1 MTPQSSFMILAPI
14 ELRREQELR
23 SLLSSMNSAPGRVD
37 ANNSLLPFGRFD
49 VIHFARIVIL
59 DDPTQNDVE
68 IYGIARRSYP
78 LYLALLADV
87 DGSADAF
94 LLQLVRECPKG
105 LRNIFSCCQLAPGD
119 DLTAWI
125 EKHRVEPAANY
136 VNWRGRTVRQLRE
149 EAALHTALAGY
160 SRDRQAE
167 LAGKAPGEMH
177 RTLREYAD
185 KEISSGRLQLTPEP
199 VTPVGWKLRN
209 LANLVGVP
217 LALLVLSPFLLVYLP
232 FFVILLRGKER
243 RDPEICPPPD
253 SSHAAKL
260 SAIEDHYVANQFSAM
275 GTLKPGLFR
284 RSTITF
290 VLWLLDYTARHIY
303 YKGHLAR
310 VSTIHFARWVF
321 LDQKQRLFFA
331 SNYDGSLD
339 SYMDD
344 FINKVAFGLNVVF
357 SNGVGYP
364 RSNWLVSGGA
374 KDEQKFKYFIRR
386 HELATEVWYDAHPG
400 LTTSDLERNTRIRQG
415 FETSLTDEEAR
426 EWLALL

>member
-1 MTPQSSFMILAPI
+1 MTPQSSFMILAPV
-14 ELRREQELR
+14 EPRREQELR
-23 SLLSSMNSAPGRVD
+23 NLLSSMNSALGRVD
-37 ANNSLLPFGRFD
+37 ANNPLLPFGRFE

-59 DDPTQNDVE
+59 DDPTQNDIE
-68 IYGIARRSYP
+68 IYGLSRASYP

-87 DGSADAF
+87 DGSAEDF
-94 LLQLVRECPKG
+94 LVQLVRDCTKG
-105 LRNIFSCCQLAPGD
+105 LRTIFSCCQFAPGD

-125 EKHRVEPAANY
+125 QEHRVEPAANY

-149 EAALHTALAGY
+149 ETALHAALADY
-160 SRDRQAE
+160 SRQ
-167 LAGKAPGEMH
+167 LAGKPASEIH
-177 RTLREYAD
+177 QALREYVTQ
-185 KEISSGRLQLTPEP
+185 ETSSGRVQLTPESP
-199 VTPVGWKLRN
+199 TPIGWKLN
-209 LANLVGVP
+209 DLANLIGVP
-217 LALLVLSPFLLVYLP
+217 LALLVLSPFLLLYLP
-232 FFVILLRGKER
+232 FFIVLLRSKER
-243 RDPEICPPPD
+243 SDPEICPPPD
-253 SSHAAKL
+253 ASHAAKL
-260 SAIEDHYVANQFSAM
+260 SALEDHYVANQFSAM

-284 RSTITF
+284 RSTIAF

-303 YKGHLAR
+303 YRGHLAR

-321 LDQKQRLFFA
+321 LDQKRRLFFA

-364 RSNWLVSGGA
+364 RSNWLVLGGA

-415 FETSLTDEEAR
+415 LESPLTDKEAK

>member
-1 MTPQSSFMILAPI
+1 MTPQSSFTILAPI
-14 ELRREQELR
+14 EPRRERELR
-23 SLLSSMNSAPGRVD
+23 DHLSSMNVAPGRVD
-37 ANNSLLPFGRFD
+37 INNPLLPFGRLET
-49 VIHFARIVIL
+49 IHFARIVIL
-59 DDPTQNDVE
+59 NDPTQNDIE
-68 IYGIARRSYP
+68 IYGVARRARP

-87 DGSADAF
+87 DGSADDF
-94 LLQLVRECPKG
+94 LSQLVRECGNG
-105 LRNIFSCCQLAPGD
+105 LRTLFSCCQLAPVD
-119 DLTAWI
+119 DLAGWI
-125 EKHRVEPAANY
+125 EEHRVEPAANY

-149 EAALHTALAGY
+149 EAALHAALASY
-160 SRDRQAE
+160 SRERQAG
-167 LAGKAPGEMH
+167 LAGKAPREAH
-177 RTLREYAD
+177 ATLRDHAG
-185 KEISSGRLQLTPEP
+185 KEISAGRLQLTPEAA
-199 VTPVGWKLRN
+199 TPIGWKFSN
-209 LANLVGVP
+209 LANLIGVP
-217 LALLVLSPFLLVYLP
+217 VALLLLSPFLLLYLP
-232 FFVILLRGKER
+232 FFVILLRSKER

-253 SSHAAKL
+253 SSHAVRL
-260 SAIEDHYVANQFSAM
+260 SALEDHYVANQFSAM

-284 RSTITF
+284 RSTIVF
-290 VLWLLDYTARHIY
+290 ALWLLDYTARHIY

-321 LDQKQRLFFA
+321 LDQKRRLFFA

-364 RSNWLVSGGA
+364 RTNWLVLGGA

-400 LTTSDLERNTRIRQG
+400 LTTSDLERNMRIRQG
-415 FETSLTDEEAR
+415 FETSLTDKEAK

>member
-1 MTPQSSFMILAPI
+1 MTPQSSFMILAPVSP
-14 ELRREQELR
+14 RREQELR
-23 SLLSSMNSAPGRVD
+23 NLLSSMNTALGRVD
-37 ANNSLLPFGRFD
+37 ANNPLLPFGRFEG
-49 VIHFARIVIL
+49 IHFARIVIL
-59 DDPTQNDVE
+59 DDPTQSDIEV
-68 IYGIARRSYP
+68 YGLSRPSYP

-87 DGSADAF
+87 DGSAEDF
-94 LLQLVRECPKG
+94 LVQLVRDCPKG
-105 LRNIFSCCQLAPGD
+105 LRTIFSCCQFAPGD

-125 EKHRVEPAANY
+125 REHRVEPAANY

-149 EAALHTALAGY
+149 ETALHAALVDY
-160 SRDRQAE
+160 SRQ
-167 LAGKAPGEMH
+167 LAGKPAGEIH
-177 RTLREYAD
+177 QGLREYVT
-185 KEISSGRLQLTPEP
+185 KETSSGRLQLTPESP
-199 VTPVGWKLRN
+199 TPIGWKLSN
-209 LANLVGVP
+209 LANLIGVP
-217 LALLVLSPFLLVYLP
+217 LALLALSPFLLLYLP
-232 FFVILLRGKER
+232 FFIVLLRSKER
-243 RDPEICPPPD
+243 SDPEICPPPD

-260 SAIEDHYVANQFSAM
+260 SALEDHYVANQFSAM

-284 RSTITF
+284 RSTIAF

-303 YKGHLAR
+303 YQGHLAR
-310 VSTIHFARWVF
+310 VTTIHFARWVF
-321 LDQKQRLFFA
+321 LDQKRRLFFA

-364 RSNWLVSGGA
+364 RSNWLVLGGA

-415 FETSLTDEEAR
+415 LESSLTDKEAK

>member
-1 MTPQSSFMILAPI
+1 MTPQSSFMILAPV
-14 ELRREQELR
+14 EPRREQALR
-23 SLLSSMNSAPGRVD
+23 DLLSSMNTAVGRVD
-37 ANNSLLPFGRFD
+37 VHNSLLPFGQFEG
-49 VIHFARIVIL
+49 IHFARIVLL
-59 DDPTQNDVE
+59 DDPTQADIE
-68 IYGIARRSYP
+68 IYGLPRPTFP

-87 DGSADAF
+87 DGSAEDF
-94 LLQLVRECPKG
+94 LAQLMRDCAKG
-105 LRNIFSCCQLAPGD
+105 LRTIFSCCQFPPGD
-119 DLTAWI
+119 DLAAWI
-125 EKHRVEPAANY
+125 EAHRVKPAANY
-136 VNWRGRTVRQLRE
+136 INWRGRTVRQLRE
-149 EAALHTALAGY
+149 ESALYAALAGY
-160 SRDRQAE
+160 SRE
-167 LAGKAPGEMH
+167 LAGKPAAEIH
-177 RTLREYAD
+177 RILREYVD
-185 KEISSGRLQLTPEP
+185 KETSSGRLQLTPKP
-199 VTPVGWKLRN
+199 STPIGWRLSN
-209 LANLVGVP
+209 LANLIGVP
-217 LALLVLSPFLLVYLP
+217 LGLLALSPFLLVYLP
-232 FFVILLRGKER
+232 FFVVLLRSKER

-253 SSHAAKL
+253 SVHAAKL
-260 SAIEDHYVANQFSAM
+260 SALEDHYVANQFSAM

-303 YKGHLAR
+303 YRGHLAR

-321 LDQKQRLFFA
+321 LDQKRRLFFA

-364 RSNWLVSGGA
+364 RSNWLVLGGA

-400 LTTSDLERNTRIRQG
+400 LTISDLERNTRIRQG
-415 FETSLTDEEAR
+415 LESSLTDKEAQ

>member
-1 MTPQSSFMILAPI
+1 MTPQSSFMILAPV
-14 ELRREQELR
+14 EPRREQELR
-23 SLLSSMNSAPGRVD
+23 NLLSSMNTALGRVD
-37 ANNSLLPFGRFD
+37 ANNSLLPFGRFEG
-49 VIHFARIVIL
+49 IHFARIVIL
-59 DDPTQNDVE
+59 DDPTQTDIEV
-68 IYGIARRSYP
+68 YGLSRPSYP

-87 DGSADAF
+87 DGSAEDF
-94 LLQLVRECPKG
+94 LVQLVRDCPKG
-105 LRNIFSCCQLAPGD
+105 LRTIFSCCQFAPGD

-125 EKHRVEPAANY
+125 QEHRVEPAANY

-149 EAALHTALAGY
+149 ESALHTALADY
-160 SRDRQAE
+160 SQQ
-167 LAGKAPGEMH
+167 LAGKPAGEIH
-177 RTLREYAD
+177 QALREYVT
-185 KEISSGRLQLTPEP
+185 KETSSGRLQLTPESP
-199 VTPVGWKLRN
+199 TPIGWKLSN
-209 LANLVGVP
+209 LANLIGVP
-217 LALLVLSPFLLVYLP
+217 LALLALSPFLLLYLP
-232 FFVILLRGKER
+232 FFIVLLRSKER
-243 RDPEICPPPD
+243 SDPEICPPPD
-253 SSHAAKL
+253 PSHAAKL
-260 SAIEDHYVANQFSAM
+260 SALEDHYVANQFSAM

-284 RSTITF
+284 RSTIAF
-290 VLWLLDYTARHIY
+290 VLWLLGYTARHIY
-303 YKGHLAR
+303 YRGHLAR

-321 LDQKQRLFFA
+321 LDQKRRLFFA

-364 RSNWLVSGGA
+364 KSNWLVLGGA

-415 FETSLTDEEAR
+415 LESSLTDKEAK